1 MENVY
6 TKKGMINTIMKT
18 FKQHN
23 KEKKMKDGEGSGVI
37 PAPIHFK
44 HFADIDIGTGTIPAA
59 IHFKHIHKKKR
70 EKLDEVSKNV
80 LAAPANAEPAKPKKT
95 KVKKNPFHRWIDDTS
110 DNEHLSTLG
119 NNNNRHNEIS
129 KKLHS
134 TNKFTA
140 NHEDAIQGY
149 TNDSAGGEPGSQTIN
164 KPLIKGKFANK
175 THQKNVED
183 HAKRLDTAIDKNKIK
198 HDVHVYSGTSFNPMK
213 HMDEK
218 GRLHSPAYISATH
231 SRPVAGGYA
240 QSGGEGYNMRHIMHI
255 HLKKGDPATHV
266 SRVSEFSG
274 EHETLIKRGVTLQH
288 HGHEDHGDSD
298 AETWYRIHHMTIA
311 KK

>member
-1 MENVY
+1 
-6 TKKGMINTIMKT
+6 MKT
-18 FKQHN
+18 FKQHS

-59 IHFKHIHKKKR
+59 IHFKHIHKKKK
-70 EKLDEVSKNV
+70 EKLDE
-80 LAAPANAEPAKPKKT
+80 AKKT
-95 KVKKNPFHRWIDDTS
+95 KGNPFHKWIDDTS

-134 TNKFTA
+134 TNKFSA
-140 NHEDAIQGY
+140 NHEDAIKGY
-149 TNDSAGGEPGSQTIN
+149 TNDSAGGEPGSQTVN
-164 KPLIKGKFANK
+164 KPLISGKFSNK

-183 HAKRLDTAIDKNKIK
+183 HAKQIDKAIDKNRIQ
-198 HDVHVYSGTSFNPMK
+198 HDVHVYSGTSFDPAK

-231 SRPVAGGYA
+231 SRPVAAGYA
-240 QSGGEGYNMRHIMHI
+240 QSGGEGYNMRHIIHI

-266 SRVSEFSG
+266 SRVSDFTG
-274 EHETLIKRGVTLQH
+274 EHETIIKRGTTLQH

-298 AETWYRIHHMTIA
+298 AEHWYRIHHMSIA
-311 KK
+311 KD

>member
-1 MENVY
+1 
-6 TKKGMINTIMKT
+6 MKT
-18 FKQHN
+18 FKQHT
-23 KEKKMKDGEGSGVI
+23 KEKKLKDGEGSGVI

-59 IHFKHIHKKKR
+59 IHFKHIHKKKK
-70 EKLDEVSKNV
+70 EKLDE
-80 LAAPANAEPAKPKKT
+80 AKKT
-95 KVKKNPFHRWIDDTS
+95 KVKENPFHRWIDDTS

-119 NNNNRHNEIS
+119 NNNNRHREIS
-129 KKLHS
+129 NKLDS

-140 NHEDAIQGY
+140 NHEDAIKGY

-164 KPLIKGKFANK
+164 KPLISGKFSSK
-175 THQKNVED
+175 THQKNVES
-183 HAKRLDTAIDKNKIK
+183 HAKQIDKAIDKNRIQ
-198 HDVHVYSGTSFNPMK
+198 HDVHVYSGTSFDPMK

-231 SRPVAGGYA
+231 SRPVAAGYA

-255 HLKKGDPATHV
+255 HVKKGDPATHV
-266 SRVSEFSG
+266 SRVSDFSG
-274 EHETLIKRGVTLQH
+274 EHETLIKRGTTLQH

-298 AETWYRIHHMTIA
+298 AEHWYRIHHMSIV
-311 KK
+311 KD